1 MSLFRLYILCYVNC
15 PLVKGN
21 FMELA
26 FFKLLVDIIT
36 AVVKDGVKA
45 AGIRRAVHKGRTEG
59 KLSGVISNNSQGIT
73 LLAKG

>member
-1 MSLFRLYILCYVNC
+1 
-15 PLVKGN
+15 
-21 FMELA
+21 MELA